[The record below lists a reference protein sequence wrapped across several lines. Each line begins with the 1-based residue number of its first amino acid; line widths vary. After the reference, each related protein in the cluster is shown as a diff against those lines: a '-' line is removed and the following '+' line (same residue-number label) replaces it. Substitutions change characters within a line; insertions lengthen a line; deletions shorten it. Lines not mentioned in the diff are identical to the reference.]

1 MARILLIEDEPD
13 TSYALTAVL
22 CGAGHDV
29 DTADGVGS
37 ALERLADQPY
47 DLMVCDLQL
56 AHNQASVV
64 LAAAQ
69 TADLGAVAIS
79 GGGLAAAADKLR
91 QEKAVTTPDNYPLSV
106 NALINACNQS
116 TNRDPIVSYDEST
129 VERVLVG
136 VPGPAWQGENRR
148 AAPRGPMPSA

>member
-1 MARILLIEDEPD
+1 MARILLVEDEPD

-22 CGAGHDV
+22 GGAGYDV
-29 DTADGVGS
+29 DTADDVES
-37 ALERLADQPY
+37 ALERLADQSY

-69 TADLGAVAIS
+69 TAELGAVAIS
-79 GGGLAAAADKLR
+79 GGGLAAAADQLR
-91 QEKAVTTPDNYPLSV
+91 QAKALGAAGVLYKPF
-106 NALINACNQS
+106 
-116 TNRDPIVSYDEST
+116 ESETLLAT

-136 VPGPAWQGENRR
+136 VPGPAWQGQNRR